1 MNFAGAYLN
10 RFGKNAR
17 RVGSPAFFKEAL
29 LRRSTLAR
37 RCASSAFTLIEIV
50 IASGILF
57 MCLFAILGLLANV
70 LRNARALQ
78 NRASAGEVLGSI
90 AAKVYV
96 HYANTNQVNEGPVS
110 VDFDDLED
118 IYPDYTWDT
127 PELLQIGTNSLFVVD
142 INVRRRSGGEAAHM
156 SFLVYGRGTRPVRPS
171 ANLR

>member
-1 MNFAGAYLN
+1 MNLAGTHLIGS
-10 RFGKNAR
+10 GKNTQR
-17 RVGSPAFFKEAL
+17 DEDPESFDGTS
-29 LRRSTLAR
+29 LRRPTATR
-37 RCASSAFTLIEIV
+37 RCLSSALTLIEIV

-57 MCLFAILGLLANV
+57 MCLFAILGLLATV

-110 VDFDDLED
+110 VDFDELED

-127 PELLQIGTNSLFVVD
+127 PELIQIGTNSLFVVD
-142 INVRRRSGGEAAHM
+142 INVRRRSGGEASHM